1 MKGQQIRL
9 IIIVLIGVV
18 AVFAAKPIM
27 TQVMLFQENQK
38 AKVVTPPPDYVP
50 PINPGG
56 ASMGGDSDEEADTEA
71 EGKEES
77 KEKAKTETEESKSD
91 DKPVTEGNSDGNSEG
106 K

>member
-9 IIIVLIGVV
+9 TIIVVFGVV
-18 AVFAAKPIM
+18 ALFAAKPIM

-56 ASMGGDSDEEADTEA
+56 ASMGGGLGDSDDESNEDTE
-71 EGKEES
+71 KKS
-77 KEKAKTETEESKSD
+77 DSEESKSE
-91 DKPVTEGNSDGNSEG
+91 DKPATDGSAEG

>member
-9 IIIVLIGVV
+9 IIIVVIGIV
-18 AVFAAKPIM
+18 ALFAAKPIM

-56 ASMGGDSDEEADTEA
+56 ASMGGGPGDGDSND
-71 EGKEES
+71 ES
-77 KEKAKTETEESKSD
+77 KEDTEKKSDSEESKSE
-91 DKPVTEGNSDGNSEG
+91 DKPATDGSAEG

>member
-56 ASMGGDSDEEADTEA
+56 ASMGGDSDEEADSKA
-71 EGKEES
+71 QAKEES
-77 KEKAKTETEESKSD
+77 KDEAKTEAGESKSD
-91 DKPVTEGNSDGNSEG
+91 DKPATDGNSEG
-106 K
+106 NAEGK

>member
-9 IIIVLIGVV
+9 IIILSIGVV
-18 AVFAAKPIM
+18 AVFVAKPIM

-50 PINPGG
+50 PIDASGVSMEDRGG
-56 ASMGGDSDEEADTEA
+56 ADSEADTEA
-71 EGKEES
+71 ESKAES
-77 KEKAKTETEESKSD
+77 KSETEESKTE
-91 DKPVTEGNSDGNSEG
+91 DKPATDG

>member
-9 IIIVLIGVV
+9 IIIVIIGVV

-56 ASMGGDSDEEADTEA
+56 ASMGGDSDEEADVKA
-71 EGKEES
+71 E
-77 KEKAKTETEESKSD
+77 AKTETEESKTE
-91 DKPVTEGNSDGNSEG
+91 DKPATEGNSEGNAEG

>member
-9 IIIVLIGVV
+9 IIIVLIGIV
-18 AVFAAKPIM
+18 AVFVAKPIM

-56 ASMGGDSDEEADTEA
+56 ASMESDSDDEADS
-71 EGKEES
+71 KEES
-77 KEKAKTETEESKSD
+77 KTETGESKSD
-91 DKPVTEGNSDGNSEG
+91 DKPAADGNSGANAEG

>member
-1 MKGQQIRL
+1 MIMKGQQIRL
-9 IIIVLIGVV
+9 IIIVLIGIV

-56 ASMGGDSDEEADTEA
+56 ASMGGGMDDEADSKDEAKEEAKDKSETENSKSEDKPATEGSA
-71 EGKEES
+71 EGK
-77 KEKAKTETEESKSD
+77 
-91 DKPVTEGNSDGNSEG
+91 
-106 K
+106 

>member
-9 IIIVLIGVV
+9 IIIVVIGIV

-38 AKVVTPPPDYVP
+38 AKVVTPPPDFVP

-56 ASMGGDSDEEADTEA
+56 ASVGGDSDEEVEA
-71 EGKEES
+71 KGEGKAE
-77 KEKAKTETEESKSD
+77 TETEKTEE
-91 DKPVTEGNSDGNSEG
+91 KPTGEGNSEG
-106 K
+106 N